1 MLLCL
6 DYGDRYIGIAATDT
20 EGRIPYRYG
29 TIDQKMQNALHE
41 IQQIVEKE
49 RIVRVLV
56 GVPLSLEGNETQ
68 QTHKTLAFV
77 EALRAEVG
85 PMAEIE
91 TIDET
96 LTSVEAARLLQYE
109 GGKKED
115 EHAEA
120 ARLMLQDHL
129 RQLSV

>member
-1 MLLCL
+1 MYLCL
-6 DYGDRYIGIAATDT
+6 DYGDRYIGVAATDS

-29 TIDQKMQNALHE
+29 TIDQRMQKALHE

-49 RIVRVLV
+49 KVIKILV
-56 GVPLSLEGNETQ
+56 GVPLSLEGNETE
-68 QTHKTLAFV
+68 QTHKTLAFI
-77 EALRAEVG
+77 ELLRAEVG
-85 PMAEIE
+85 PMAEVE

-96 LTSVEAARLLQYE
+96 LTSVEAARLIRYE

-120 ARLMLQDHL
+120 ARLMLQDYL
-129 RQLSV
+129 RQQGI